1 MPMGTKTILRIAAGG
16 LFSVTIF
23 LSVNVFNKIRKI
35 FSNVKCN
42 VAKGNKVW
50 YFHNIAEYII
60 AIKNWEIPQMANMKI
75 IESEASFGNLFNGIV
90 AIDCAPPSRLKIWT
104 KLKNKLIF
112 DFFSKKKQC
121 VSSHYFST

>member
-1 MPMGTKTILRIAAGG
+1 MPIGTKTILRIAAGG
-16 LFSVTIF
+16 FFSVTIF
-23 LSVNVFNKIRKI
+23 LSVNVFNKIRRK

-42 VAKGNKVW
+42 VPKGNKVW

-104 KLKNKLIF
+104 KLWKINWYLN
-112 DFFSKKKQC
+112 FFKKSICK
-121 VSSHYFST
+121 

>member
-1 MPMGTKTILRIAAGG
+1 MPIGTKTILRIAAGG

-42 VAKGNKVW
+42 VPKGNKVW

-75 IESEASFGNLFNGIV
+75 IESAASFGKRFNGIV

-104 KLKNKLIF
+104 KLWKINWYLN
-112 DFFSKKKQC
+112 FFKKSICK
-121 VSSHYFST
+121 

>member
-1 MPMGTKTILRIAAGG
+1 MPIGTKTILRIAAGG

-42 VAKGNKVW
+42 VPKGNKVW

-75 IESEASFGNLFNGIV
+75 IESEASFGNRFNGIV
-90 AIDCAPPSRLKIWT
+90 AMDWAPPSRLKIWT
-104 KLKNKLIF
+104 KLWKINWYSRFLIK
-112 DFFSKKKQC
+112 SMCK
-121 VSSHYFST
+121 